1 MLEGVNAL
9 AGDMEEKRLKPII
22 NACYPGTLTAL
33 SLTVLQVTGRENLVL
48 RLTLSVNAFLF
59 LLSTFF
65 IFFYTIYHWRKGL
78 WTCTA
83 VTFILGLFGSLI
95 AVIML
100 ILQ

>member
-1 MLEGVNAL
+1 MTDET
-9 AGDMEEKRLKPII
+9 EERRLRPII

-48 RLTLSVNAFLF
+48 WLTLSVNAFLF

-65 IFFYTIYHWRKGL
+65 IFFYTIYHWRKWL

-83 VTFILGLFGSLI
+83 VTFILGLCGSLI